1 MWDARYSEPGFAYG
15 REPNDFLREM
25 ADRIPP
31 GPVLCIA
38 EGEGRNA
45 IFLAKRGHEVTAVD
59 ASIAGLEKLARWAA
73 EERLTVRT
81 VHADLADYVI
91 EEGAFAGIV
100 SIWAHLPPELR
111 RRVHRQAVAGLR
123 PGGVLVLEAYR
134 PEQLRLKTGGPPVA
148 DMMMT
153 LPDLRAELR
162 GLDLAIARELTREV
176 HEGKYHEGTSA
187 VVQILGIR
195 STAPTV

>member
-25 ADRIPP
+25 ADRIPQ

-59 ASIAGLEKLARWAA
+59 ASSAGLDKLARWAA
-73 EERLTVRT
+73 DERLTVRT

-148 DMMMT
+148 EMMMT